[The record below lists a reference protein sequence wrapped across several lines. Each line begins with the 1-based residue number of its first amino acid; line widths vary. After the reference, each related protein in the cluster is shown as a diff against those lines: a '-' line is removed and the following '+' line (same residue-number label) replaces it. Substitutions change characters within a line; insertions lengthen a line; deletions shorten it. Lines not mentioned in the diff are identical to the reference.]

1 MLIERKNKE
10 VVITLSSSMSAKSF
24 QQLVDYLR
32 YIEIAEKSKA
42 KKTDLQKLVATVKK
56 SRHTNSAA

>member
-24 QQLVDYLR
+24 QQMVDYLR
-32 YIEIAEKSKA
+32 YIEIAKKIKS
-42 KKTDLQKLVATVKK
+42 
-56 SRHTNSAA
+56 

>member
-24 QQLVDYLR
+24 QQMVDYLR
-32 YIEIAEKSKA
+32 YIEIAKKSKA

-56 SRHTNSAA
+56 SNRTSWSS